1 MQYKTKELRGQNPI
15 AMIIGISQL
24 AFMVMIGALVIGI
37 HWLPTLIL
45 FLGIIVFFVVI
56 LSIRVKYEI
65 NGLVI
70 TKEAVPLIRN
80 IPFMDAPPVEVKN
93 INEIK
98 FYQEGRDLNRSYETY
113 EYLIVAFNDGVKW
126 KIVSK
131 KETMEEFNP
140 LKAYIIGKIEEINR
154 GSSAQPVQTEV
165 VRTPDPGFRQE
176 TYEKK
181 KPVAPP
187 KIKRRKGFYE
197 SVWGKIV
204 SVFFLI
210 FTAVLII
217 FYFYNP
223 GFFKVTHLY
232 RLAFILVPGTFYL
245 VYRTFFSR
253 GDKDQKG

>member
-1 MQYKTKELRGQNPI
+1 MQYKTKELRGQNPVAI
-15 AMIIGISQL
+15 IIGISQL

-37 HWLPTLIL
+37 HWLPTLVL

-56 LSIRVKYEI
+56 LSVRVKYEV
-65 NGLVI
+65 NGMVI
-70 TKEAVPLIRN
+70 TKEAAPLIRN
-80 IPFMDAPPVEVKN
+80 IPFMDVPPVEVKN

-113 EYLIVAFNDGVKW
+113 EYLIVGFNDGVKW

-131 KETMEEFNP
+131 KETIEEFNP
-140 LKAYIIGKIEEINR
+140 LKVYIIGKIEEINR
-154 GSSAQPVQTEV
+154 GTSAHPVQTEAPQIPSPV
-165 VRTPDPGFRQE
+165 FRPPVLE
-176 TYEKK
+176 RS
-181 KPVAPP
+181 KPAPP
-187 KIKRRKGFYE
+187 PLIKRKKGFYE

-210 FTAVLII
+210 FTALLII
-217 FYFYNP
+217 FYFFFP
-223 GFFKVTHLY
+223 GYLKVTHLY

-253 GDKDQKG
+253 GD

>member
-1 MQYKTKELRGQNPI
+1 MLYKTKELRGQNPI

-24 AFMVMIGALVIGI
+24 AFMVMMGALIIGV

-56 LSIRVKYEI
+56 FSVRVKYEV

-80 IPFMDAPPVEVKN
+80 IPFVDAPPVEVKN
-93 INEIK
+93 INEVK
-98 FYQEGRDLNRSYETY
+98 FYQEGSDLNRSYETY
-113 EYLIVAFNDGVKW
+113 EYLIIVFNDGVRW

-131 KETMEEFNP
+131 KETMVEFNP
-140 LKAYIIGKIEEINR
+140 LKAYIIGKIEEVNR
-154 GSSAQPVQTEV
+154 NASTQPVQSETV
-165 VRTPDPGFRQE
+165 QRPDPGFFKQTMVENRPLS
-176 TYEKK
+176 T
-181 KPVAPP
+181 P

-210 FTAVLII
+210 FTGVLIV

-232 RLAFILVPGTFYL
+232 RLAFILVPGTIYL
-245 VYRTFFSR
+245 LYRTFFKSN
-253 GDKDQKG
+253 

>member
-1 MQYKTKELRGQNPI
+1 MLYKTKELRGQNPI

-24 AFMVMIGALVIGI
+24 AFMVMMGALIIGV

-56 LSIRVKYEI
+56 FSVRVKYEV

-93 INEIK
+93 INEVK
-98 FYQEGRDLNRSYETY
+98 FYQEGSDLNRSYETY
-113 EYLIVAFNDGVKW
+113 EYLIIVFNDGVRW

-131 KETMEEFNP
+131 KETMVEFNP

-154 GSSAQPVQTEV
+154 NVSTQPVQS
-165 VRTPDPGFRQE
+165 E
-176 TYEKK
+176 T
-181 KPVAPP
+181 VQISTP

-217 FYFYNP
+217 FYLYNP

-232 RLAFILVPGTFYL
+232 RLAFILVPGTIYL
-245 VYRTFFSR
+245 LYRTFFKSN
-253 GDKDQKG
+253 